1 MWQAMHDFFMFGSGS
16 RKLVLSDDCIPKVPF
31 PSDQQHGKEG
41 RKEGS
46 RRSPQGDESDEG
58 KEGVD
63 VSAVESVLLC
73 CLLGN
78 TDCFNS

>member
-1 MWQAMHDFFMFGSGS
+1 MTFAFPRYLSGPPAI
-16 RKLVLSDDCIPKVPF
+16 K
-31 PSDQQHGKEG
+31 QHGKEG
-41 RKEGS
+41 SKEGS

-63 VSAVESVLLC
+63 VSAVQSVLLC

-78 TDCFNS
+78 TDCFNSVSYTHLTLPTNREV